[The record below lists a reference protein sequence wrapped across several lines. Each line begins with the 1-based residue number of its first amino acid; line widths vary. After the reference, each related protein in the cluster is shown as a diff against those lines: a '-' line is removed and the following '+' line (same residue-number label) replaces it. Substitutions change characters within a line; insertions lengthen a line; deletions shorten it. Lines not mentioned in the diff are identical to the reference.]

1 MGKETGIQ
9 NAGRNA
15 LAEPGIFC
23 TRTNV
28 GTGWQGDGKPV
39 KIQGTKNIVLVN
51 ARPFST
57 GLPEGFSDTFGVIA
71 RTITPDM
78 VGQTIGQAFFVEY
91 KQPGKEPT
99 TLQQNFITA
108 MRNLGA
114 RAGIAISAAEAVAIA
129 KGRAHV
135 AS

>member
-23 TRTNV
+23 ARTNV

-39 KIQGTKNIVLVN
+39 KIQGTKNIVLQN
-51 ARPFST
+51 ARPFNT
-57 GLPEGFSDTFGVIA
+57 GLPEGFADTFGVIA
-71 RTITPDM
+71 VTITPDM

-91 KQPGKEPT
+91 KADTDLSKPQRSF
-99 TLQQNFITA
+99 LQA
-108 MRNLGA
+108 MRRLGA
-114 RAGIAISAAEAVAIA
+114 RAGVARSAADAVAIA
-129 KGRAHV
+129 KGQHHDAL
-135 AS
+135 